1 MSVYIPCISIV
12 IFYLYNHIMT
22 SMTIVIKKK
31 IFKVIW
37 GTTSTTSNYGYYVH
51 ITIFRKT
58 LYLETYHKIVHPREN
73 QLC

>member
-1 MSVYIPCISIV
+1 
-12 IFYLYNHIMT
+12 MT